1 MCPPLEFPRSR
12 GFDRDYWLSR
22 CEGFRVETAEG
33 RPVGAVVEL
42 QYRSTVDRPD
52 RLVVRRGWFATRVL
66 IVPVASVAAILPGE
80 ERVVLRPQ
88 AAEQPPRAEQ
98 RRLRAGVWSPRR
110 PRLPR

>member
-42 QYRSTVDRPD
+42 RYRSAVERPD
-52 RLVVRRGWFATRVL
+52 RLVVRGGRFATRVV
-66 IVPVASVAAILPGE
+66 IVPVASVAAIVPGE
-80 ERVVLRPQ
+80 ERLVLRPQ
-88 AAEQPPRAEQ
+88 AAEQPQRAEQ
-98 RRLRAGVWSPRR
+98 RRLGAGVWSRRR
-110 PRLPR
+110 PRSPR